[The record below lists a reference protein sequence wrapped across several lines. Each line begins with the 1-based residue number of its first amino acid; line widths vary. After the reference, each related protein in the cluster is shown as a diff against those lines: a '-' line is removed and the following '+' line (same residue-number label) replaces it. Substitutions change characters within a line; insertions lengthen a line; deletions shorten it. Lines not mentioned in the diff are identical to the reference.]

1 MNNRYY
7 ILFIILFIS
16 CRVKENCF
24 HISAMDNSYKIDSL
38 FCNDQLMM
46 ITTNYFDSI
55 PDSVVQVYS
64 SDRKLESTTRYF
76 MGKLHGLQEY
86 YYNSGYLM
94 QSSYFE
100 LGKKSVEEIEYFEN
114 LWEYPDLI
122 LNQEPEW
129 AKNLDSGSVYK
140 VLRPKRHT
148 LFLNGEPEFE
158 MTFNA
163 EGFLQSIHGQPI
175 LINKI
180 NDTLYYIEKIELYY
194 SNYSVD
200 VYKMDGMGI
209 IQGIEEVENGYE
221 FSRLRNAQ
229 KWFGFSIQSF
239 DDKKYNGNTI
249 YTIYDNGVINRKYEI
264 IGEKMAKKYI
274 RKNY

>member
-1 MNNRYY
+1 MVLY
-7 ILFIILFIS
+7 IRFL
-16 CRVKENCF
+16 
-24 HISAMDNSYKIDSL
+24 
-38 FCNDQLMM
+38 DQKTYT
-46 ITTNYFDSI
+46 I
-55 PDSVVQVYS
+55 
-64 SDRKLESTTRYF
+64 
-76 MGKLHGLQEY
+76 
-86 YYNSGYLM
+86 
-94 QSSYFE
+94 
-100 LGKKSVEEIEYFEN
+100 
-114 LWEYPDLI
+114 
-122 LNQEPEW
+122 
-129 AKNLDSGSVYK
+129 
-140 VLRPKRHT
+140 
-148 LFLNGEPEFE
+148 LNGEPEFE

-274 RKNY
+274 RKIIDKL